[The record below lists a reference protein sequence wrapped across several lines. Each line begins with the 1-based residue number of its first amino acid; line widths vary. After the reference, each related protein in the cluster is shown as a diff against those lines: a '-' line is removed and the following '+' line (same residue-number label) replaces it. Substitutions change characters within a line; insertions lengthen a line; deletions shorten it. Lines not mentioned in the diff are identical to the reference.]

1 MLVNKQ
7 TKQQLSDF
15 SYISNPELLC
25 KFDGAFPVAKSKK
38 GLQIMDDIDSVE
50 ELDPAYTFMNLIVE
64 DIMSP
69 SNESE
74 KDLFVYRYKGKR
86 LLFL

>member
-50 ELDPAYTFMNLIVE
+50 D
-64 DIMSP
+64 
-69 SNESE
+69 
-74 KDLFVYRYKGKR
+74 
-86 LLFL
+86 

>member
-1 MLVNKQ
+1 M
-7 TKQQLSDF
+7 
-15 SYISNPELLC
+15 LC

-69 SNESE
+69 INESE
-74 KDLFVYRYKGKR
+74 KDLFVYRYKEKITI
-86 LLFL
+86 FIKIV